1 MKTIKKKGIEPLIAT
16 ILLVVVA
23 VILVTIVLTWGKSF
37 TNKGLDTADQ
47 LFEDN
52 CSTATINLSNC
63 DYTPTTGTVT
73 VFLRNTSDTYSFTQN
88 DFNANVI
95 DDTNNMKAQMNIS
108 VTTPALTAGATAIP
122 TITTT
127 VTGAARVKLQI
138 RSNTCPS
145 IASSEIVCS

>member
-1 MKTIKKKGIEPLIAT
+1 MHLG
-16 ILLVVVA
+16 
-23 VILVTIVLTWGKSF
+23 
-37 TNKGLDTADQ
+37 
-47 LFEDN
+47 
-52 CSTATINLSNC
+52 
-63 DYTPTTGTVT
+63 
-73 VFLRNTSDTYSFTQN
+73 N

-145 IASSEIVCS
+145 IASSEITCS